1 MLPVFYFAAAGASLL
16 GGAGSSWYLW
26 DRGKQAAA
34 RELAK
39 EDLRNV
45 EELLR
50 QEINL
55 QALRDEAMRRG
66 VDPDA
71 VLRGY
76 EDLKRRQPDLQ
87 QLAEQFNQFMGE
99 LESGDD

>member
-1 MLPVFYFAAAGASLL
+1 M
-16 GGAGSSWYLW
+16 
-26 DRGKQAAA
+26 
-34 RELAK
+34 
-39 EDLRNV
+39 

-55 QALRDEAMRRG
+55 QALRGEAMRRG

-99 LESGDD
+99 LESGDDWNRAQLIRATAT